1 MQRIFGYCRVSTAK
15 QNIDRQER
23 NILLSYPT
31 AKVYKEKYTGTKF
44 IGRKEFD
51 KILKQVQEGDMI
63 VFDSVSRM
71 SRNAADGIELYMDLY
86 GKGIELVFLKEP
98 HINTSTYKQAINN
111 TVELV
116 GNDIADIYIKATN
129 EVLRL
134 LAVKQIELA
143 FGQSEKEVLDLHQRT
158 SEGIE
163 TARRQGKQIG
173 RKTGDVL
180 IVKKAIAA
188 KKIIAENSKTFGGNL
203 DDKHCR
209 AAAGVSRKTFYKYK
223 AALKEEMTEQ
233 L

>member
-23 NILLSYPT
+23 NILAAFPS

-71 SRNAADGIELYMDLY
+71 SRNATDGIELYMDLY

-180 IVKKAIAA
+180 VVKKAIAA
-188 KKIIAENSKTFGGNL
+188 RKIIAENSKMFGGNL
-203 DDKHCR
+203 DDEHCR
-209 AAAGVSRKTFYKYK
+209 AAAGVSRKTFYKCK
-223 AALKEEMTEQ
+223 AALKEEMTS
-233 L
+233 